1 MIIFQMIW
9 MVIKQQKNLQDSHK
23 EEPQISIMDG

>member
-1 MIIFQMIW
+1 MIIFQMIQ

-23 EEPQISIMDG
+23 EPQISIMDG